1 MNCRGSL
8 AMKFVYNKEINIE
21 IGQEFYG
28 IIGVSNRTYD
38 GIYPII
44 VYDIDWNTEEI
55 IFKVDQPCQ
64 FVSCHFEEFDRYVFV
79 SEHEA
84 QDAKQNLDYGEGMY
98 EWQ

>member
-1 MNCRGSL
+1 MNL
-8 AMKFVYNKEINIE
+8 LYNKEINIG

-38 GIYPII
+38 GIYAIT

-64 FVSCHFEEFDRYVFV
+64 FVSCHFEEFDKYVFV
-79 SEHEA
+79 SEQES
-84 QDAKQNLDYGEGMY
+84 QDAKQSLDYGEGMF

>member
-1 MNCRGSL
+1 
-8 AMKFVYNKEINIE
+8 MKLVYNKEINIE

-38 GIYPII
+38 DICPIV

-64 FVSCHFEEFDRYVFV
+64 FVSCYFEEFNRYVFV
-79 SEHEA
+79 SEQDA
-84 QDAKQNLDYGEGMY
+84 QDVKQGLDYGEGMF
-98 EWQ
+98 EWR